1 MTTLRISHKTIFTY
15 DSLVRSSYN
24 EVRMTPRPTDHQ
36 RIVQSEL
43 AISPVTNIFEYDDY
57 WGTRVHSFETL
68 EPHQVLSVVATST
81 VEMLG
86 GSVREPGF
94 VTWDDLRRRYNEWM
108 VAEFL
113 TQTSACQAPDD
124 LAAAAAQIAAGAPDP
139 HTAAL
144 AICNHVHD
152 NVTYL
157 PGTTNVTTTAQQAW
171 ELRAG
176 VCQDI
181 SQICLAALRSVGIPC
196 KYISG
201 YIGGRAKLA
210 AGETVVGESHAWI
223 ERLTDRWF
231 AFDPTNLKHIHS
243 QHIAVARGRQYSN
256 VTPLRGVFEGH
267 AAADLKVSVEVTR
280 LN

>member
-1 MTTLRISHKTIFTY
+1 MTTLKVSHKTVFTY
-15 DSLVRSSYN
+15 DRLVRSSYN

-36 RIVQSEL
+36 RIVASDL
-43 AISPVTNIFEYDDY
+43 AISPMTSIFEYDDY

-86 GSVREPGF
+86 GTTREPGF
-94 VTWDDLRRRYNEWM
+94 ITWEDLRRRHGEWM

-113 TQTSACQAPDD
+113 AETSACQAPAD
-124 LAAAAAQIAAGAPDP
+124 LASAAADLARSAADP
-139 HTAAL
+139 HAAAL
-144 AICNHVHD
+144 AICGFVHD

-181 SQICLAALRSVGIPC
+181 SQICIAALRSVGIPT

-201 YIGGRAKLA
+201 YIGGRSKLA
-210 AGETVVGESHAWI
+210 VDETVVGESHAWI
-223 ERLTDRWF
+223 EWLTDRWF
-231 AFDPTNLKHIHS
+231 AFDPTNMKHAHS
-243 QHIAVARGRQYSN
+243 DHIAVARGRQYSD

-280 LN
+280 LD